1 MAEIE
6 LVCLLLMIVAALD
19 VLARKLDVPYPVL
32 LVLSGLGLSFVPF
45 LPRVAFRPDLALI
58 IFLPPLLFPAALFTS
73 WRDFRRNLRT
83 IALLAFG
90 LVLIT
95 MFAVAAVARLL
106 MPGLPWSSALILG
119 AIVSPPDAVS
129 ATAVLQRLQ
138 MPQRVVAILEG
149 ESLVND
155 AVALVAYRFGI
166 AAVVTGVFSVS
177 AAAAKLPM
185 VALGGILFGWLV
197 GFGIGALQK
206 RLNDPPVQTTIS
218 LLTAFIAY
226 LPAEQLGLSGVLS
239 VVTCGLYLG
248 WNSPIA
254 ITPRTRLE
262 AGSFW
267 RMIVYLLNGIIF
279 ISIGL
284 ELPQVIAGLKTEQ
297 SWPVLALYAVSV
309 SATVVVVRIA
319 WVFIAAYI
327 PRLLSKKLRDRDPY
341 PNWRSVV
348 IVAWS
353 GMRGVVSLA
362 AALALPFTTATGQP
376 FPGRNI
382 IVFLSFCVILT
393 TLVFQ
398 GSTLSFLIRR
408 LGLDDDHE
416 SRREELHARHQA
428 NEAGLKFVQDEA
440 NAQHA
445 QPEFVDRLVAE
456 YRDRLAQL
464 HYFENSVDEPDTA
477 QLPVREYNR
486 LARGALQAERQK
498 IIELRNQHHINDETL
513 RILQRDLDLAEAR
526 IEESE

>member
-83 IALLAFG
+83 ISLLAFG

-106 MPGLPWSSALILG
+106 MPGLPWPSALILG

-129 ATAVLQRLQ
+129 AAAVLQRLQ
-138 MPQRVVAILEG
+138 VPQRVVAILQG

-155 AVALVAYRFGI
+155 SIALVAYRFGI
-166 AAVVTGVFSVS
+166 AAVVTGVFSLS
-177 AAAAKLPM
+177 TAAAKLPI

-197 GFGIGALQK
+197 GLGIGQLQK

-248 WNSPIA
+248 WNSPIS

-262 AGSFW
+262 ASSFW

-284 ELPQVIAGLKTEQ
+284 ELPQVMAGLKTD
-297 SWPVLALYAVSV
+297 SWSILALYAVTV
-309 SATVVVVRIA
+309 SATVVVVRIT

-348 IVAWS
+348 VVAWS

-362 AALALPFTTATGQP
+362 AALALPFTTTTGQP
-376 FPGRNI
+376 FPGRDI

-464 HYFENSVDEPDTA
+464 QYFENPVDEQDIA

-486 LARGALQAERQK
+486 LALGAIQAERQK
-498 IIELRNQHHINDETL
+498 VIELRNQHHINDETL
-513 RILQRDLDLAEAR
+513 RTLQRDLDLAEAR